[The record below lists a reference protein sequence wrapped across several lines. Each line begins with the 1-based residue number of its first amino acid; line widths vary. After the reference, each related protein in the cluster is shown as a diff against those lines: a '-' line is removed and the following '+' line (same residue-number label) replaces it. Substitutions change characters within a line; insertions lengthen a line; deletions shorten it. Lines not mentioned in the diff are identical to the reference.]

1 MNKKLLVVYNPKKE
15 NVKEIV
21 KKITLKI
28 KNLCNVE
35 ICSSE
40 KINYKICNADLILTL
55 GGDGTILKVGQY
67 AVLKSIPVLGANLG
81 GLGYLAEFQVGE
93 IFDVIKKF
101 FLGEITPQE
110 RMVLSII
117 YKNREFFA
125 INDVVV
131 KPFSSKVCNVEVKID
146 KKTITQIIGDGVIVA
161 TPTGST
167 AYSLACGGS
176 IVEPDAEVIL
186 ITPISPHTLS
196 IRPIIISSD
205 KEIYLRIPLYK
216 SNKKLI
222 FSLDGQRN
230 FNIKPLDEILV
241 KKAEKRL
248 LFIPNFKK
256 DFYKILTQKLSWG
269 KR

>member
-146 KKTITQIIGDGVIVA
+146 KKKNNTDYWRWCNCC
-161 TPTGST
+161 
-167 AYSLACGGS
+167 YSNRFNR
-176 IVEPDAEVIL
+176 VF
-186 ITPISPHTLS
+186 
-196 IRPIIISSD
+196 
-205 KEIYLRIPLYK
+205 
-216 SNKKLI
+216 
-222 FSLDGQRN
+222 FSLWWKYCRTRCGSY
-230 FNIKPLDEILV
+230 FNYSYFSTYLV
-241 KKAEKRL
+241 
-248 LFIPNFKK
+248 
-256 DFYKILTQKLSWG
+256 Y
-269 KR
+269 

>member
-1 MNKKLLVVYNPKKE
+1 MNKKLLIVYNPKKE
-15 NVKEIV
+15 NVKEV
-21 KKITLKI
+21 LKKIVQRI

-40 KINYKICNADLILTL
+40 KINFKVCDADLILTL
-55 GGDGTILKVGQY
+55 GGDGTILKVGQF
-67 AVLKSIPVLGANLG
+67 AVIKSIPVLGANLG
-81 GLGYLAEFQVGE
+81 GLGYLAEFQFQE

-101 FLGEITPQE
+101 FLGEISPQE

-117 YKNREFFA
+117 YKNKEFFA

-131 KPFSSKVCNVEVKID
+131 KPFSSKVCNIEIKID
-146 KKTITQIIGDGVIVA
+146 RKTITQIIGDGVIVA

-196 IRPIIISSD
+196 IRPIIISSY
-205 KEIYLRIPLYK
+205 KEITLKIPLYK

-230 FNIKPLDEILV
+230 FDIKLLDEIIV
-241 KKAEKRL
+241 RKAEKKL
-248 LFIPNFKK
+248 LFIPNPKK